1 MFKNSSAKYYQK
13 NKETFQKTLVKGID
27 LSVENENKKNQHGR
41 ERYSNFPEDEK
52 QRLIEYRKKKD
63 KL

>member
-27 LSVENENKKNQHGR
+27 LSVENENKKNMVVNDIVIFWRMRNKG
-41 ERYSNFPEDEK
+41 
-52 QRLIEYRKKKD
+52 
-63 KL
+63 